1 MTKLQK
7 LRKDNGISLSLLA
20 EWVGIS
26 KVTLHRYEHGDCLP
40 DIYVAMKIAEI
51 FRVSVYDIWNVAE
64 SKLPTQKKNPVPKV
78 RQPAQDSTSDS
89 RSIRSPSVI

>member
-26 KVTLHRYEHGDCLP
+26 KVTLYRYEHGNCLP

-64 SKLPTQKKNPVPKV
+64 SKLPTQKKNPVL
-78 RQPAQDSTSDS
+78 
-89 RSIRSPSVI
+89 

>member
-1 MTKLQK
+1 MSKLQE
-7 LRKDNGISLSLLA
+7 LREDNDISLSLLA

-51 FRVSVYDIWNVAE
+51 FRGSVYGIWNVAE
-64 SKLPTQKKNPVPKV
+64 SKLPTQKKNPVL
-78 RQPAQDSTSDS
+78 
-89 RSIRSPSVI
+89 